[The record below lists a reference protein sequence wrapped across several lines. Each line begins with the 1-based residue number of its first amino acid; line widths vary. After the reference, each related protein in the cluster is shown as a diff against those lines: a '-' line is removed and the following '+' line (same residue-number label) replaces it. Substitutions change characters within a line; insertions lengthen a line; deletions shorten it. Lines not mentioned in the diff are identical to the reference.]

1 MLDRF
6 ADGKRHDNRPRNE
19 APMKIARLRP
29 LAVLSL
35 IVVGPLRAA
44 DEVQIQADVVYG
56 HKDGMALT
64 FDVLKPAKPNGAGV
78 LFIQSGGWYSPWVEP
93 KQLVPAS
100 QPLLTKGLTVFI
112 VRHGSA
118 PKYAVPDAVGDMRR
132 SVRFIRLRAK
142 DYGVDAERL
151 GALGGSAGGH
161 LALMLATTA
170 DDGDPKAK
178 EEVLRQTN
186 RIAAAV
192 ALFPP
197 TDLRGWVNNPPEA
210 IKKVPALKPPL
221 TFDEA
226 KEEACSPLLHVTAKT
241 APTLL
246 IHGDKDE
253 LVPISHSKNIMAVFE
268 KEKVDSKLLVIEG
281 AAHGFSAKQNQTLVV
296 PGMVEWF
303 EKHLVEARKQ

>member
-1 MLDRF
+1 
-6 ADGKRHDNRPRNE
+6 
-19 APMKIARLRP
+19 MKIARLRP
-29 LAVLSL
+29 LALMPVIALL
-35 IVVGPLRAA
+35 TGTLPAA
-44 DEVQIQADVVYG
+44 DDVQIQADVVYG

-93 KQLVPAS
+93 KQLIPSS
-100 QPLLTKGLTVFI
+100 QPFLSKGITVFI

-118 PKYAVPDAVGDMRR
+118 PKYAVPDAVADLRR

-142 DYGVDAERL
+142 DHGVDADRL

-161 LALMLATTA
+161 LALMLAPTA

-178 EEVLRQTN
+178 DEVLRQSN
-186 RIAAAV
+186 RIATAV

-197 TDLRGWVNNPPEA
+197 TDLRGWVKDPPAE
-210 IKKVPALKPPL
+210 IKKHPGLKPPL

-226 KEEACSPLLHVTAKT
+226 KEKEVSPLLHVTAKT

-253 LVPISHSKNIMAVFE
+253 LVPLSHSKNIMAAFE
-268 KEKVDSKLLVIEG
+268 KEKVDSKLVVIEG

-296 PGMVEWF
+296 PAMVDWF
-303 EKHLVEARKQ
+303 EKHLVAAKPSKATPR